1 MLIACEKGSQRFVA
15 HGCAVARRA
24 GVRRGMTLAHALAL
38 LPADGVH
45 IAPHDPAGDARSL
58 ARLARW
64 ALRWSPDVEAD
75 APDGLLIDT
84 TGCERVF
91 GGEEPLLRLLHAG
104 LRGFGLECRIGAAG
118 TIGAAWAIARLSGK
132 RVARVMNGE
141 ERGALASFPVR
152 ALRLDSETVEALA
165 EVGVERVGELID
177 LPRSALPARFGL
189 TLLSAIDR
197 ALGEEWESVRPIVD
211 DPPPSVSLDLP
222 GGTTHRESIEAAARG
237 LVGELCGT
245 LRALER
251 GATRLHLI
259 ALRLGLPP
267 GTITTALS
275 RPSRSTRHLWSLLES
290 KLHALHLGFGLERME
305 LVALASER
313 VPHRQERLDHT
324 AESASGDAS
333 RAAGELVDALAA
345 CFGSDGVRRMELVDS
360 HLPERASRLVPLGGG
375 ASASPVA
382 GSVAP
387 ARPSLLL
394 DPPEPARIVALT
406 PDGPVMRLSWR
417 GVSTEALA
425 SIGPER
431 LAPEWWRGR
440 ERGNDR
446 PPHDE
451 RDYFRVQDAAG
462 RWLWLFRKGE
472 GARWFVHGVWA

>member
-1 MLIACEKGSQRFVA
+1 VVIACEKGSQRFVA

-24 GVRRGMTLAHALAL
+24 GVRRGMTLAHAMAL

-45 IAPHDPAGDARSL
+45 IALHDPAGDARSL

-64 ALRWSPDVEAD
+64 ALRWSPAVSVDGA
-75 APDGLLIDT
+75 DGLLIDT

-91 GGEEPLLRLLHAG
+91 GGEESLLRLLHAG
-104 LRGFGLECRIGAAG
+104 LRGFGLECRIGVAG
-118 TIGAAWAIARLSGK
+118 TIGAAWALARFGGR
-132 RVARVMNGE
+132 RVSRVKNGE
-141 ERGALASFPVR
+141 ERAALASFPVR

-165 EVGVERVGELID
+165 EVGVARVGELIE

-211 DPPPSVSLDLP
+211 VPPPSVSLDLP

-237 LVGELCGT
+237 LIGELCGM
-245 LRALER
+245 LRSLER

-267 GTITTALS
+267 GTIAITLS
-275 RPSRSTRHLWSLLES
+275 RPSRSARHLWSLLEPKIQS
-290 KLHALHLGFGLERME
+290 LHVGFGLERME
-305 LVALASER
+305 LVAVASER
-313 VPHRQERLDHT
+313 VPHRQEQFDRIGD
-324 AESASGDAS
+324 SASGDAS
-333 RAAGELVDALAA
+333 RAAGELVDALSAR
-345 CFGSDGVRRMELVDS
+345 FGPDGVRGMQFVDT
-360 HLPERASRLVPLGGG
+360 HLPERASRLVTL
-375 ASASPVA
+375 AEREVATPVA
-382 GSVAP
+382 GNITP

-406 PDGPVMRLSWR
+406 PDGPVMRFSWR
-417 GVSTEALA
+417 GISTEAIT

-431 LAPEWWRGR
+431 LAPEWWRSR
-440 ERGNDR
+440 ECGNDR
-446 PPHDE
+446 VPDDE

-462 RWLWLFRKGE
+462 RWLWLFRTGSC
-472 GARWFVHGVWA
+472 ASWFVHGVWA